1 MVRWLLVLIGIV
13 LLGLRIWYQSE
24 RQFPYQLGQ
33 RVRITAVVRTEPI
46 KIYQKHYLVVEEIV
60 VEIPPEISVEYGDRI
75 EVIGTL
81 GSGVTGI
88 KSAQFGLLQPH
99 FQVISHQLSILA
111 GVNQMRQRLIRGL
124 TRWLPADEAALDA
137 GIVLGG
143 TEGMS
148 SQLKLAFRRTGLAH
162 IVAASGY
169 NVTVVAGWT
178 MLLFTRWFHRRLAI
192 ILGICSIIGYVLL
205 AGATAAVV
213 RAGIMSTSAWI
224 GQLWGREADS
234 MWLLGLAGW
243 AMLMGNPAYA
253 SDIGFQ
259 LSMAATA
266 GILWFR
272 PAGNLWAT
280 LAAQAATLPL
290 ILHHFGDLS
299 VIAPLANILLLW
311 LVPPI
316 MQVGAI
322 GLVIGPVNWLVW
334 PMLKL
339 MTTTV
344 IFLSGWSWS
353 NWQVGQLS
361 WWWVGAYYLAVILI
375 AQIAKLKSQTYSSKP

>member
-1 MVRWLLVLIGIV
+1 MVRCLLVFIGLI
-13 LLGLRIWYQSE
+13 LLGIRIWSLKE
-24 RQFPYQLGQ
+24 GQFPYQVGQ
-33 RVRITAVVRTEPI
+33 QVRITAIVRGETI
-46 KIYQKHYLVVEEIV
+46 KIYQKHYLVVEGIAI
-60 VEIPPEISVEYGDRI
+60 EIPPDISIEYGDRLEI
-75 EVIGTL
+75 TGTL
-81 GSGVTGI
+81 VSGVIKI
-88 KSAQFGLLQPH
+88 KSARFGLIHPH
-99 FQVISHQLSILA
+99 FQVIEHQLSVLA
-111 GVNQMRQRLIRGL
+111 GVNIIRQRLIRGVA
-124 TRWLPADEAALDA
+124 RWLPADEAALAA

-143 TEGMS
+143 TEDMS
-148 SQLKLAFRRTGLAH
+148 SQLKLAFRRTGLTH

-192 ILGICSIIGYVLL
+192 ILGIGSIVLYVLL

-213 RAGIMSTSAWI
+213 RAGIMSSSAWI

-234 MWLLGLAGW
+234 LWLLGLAGW
-243 AMLMGNPAYA
+243 VMLMINPAYA

-266 GILWFR
+266 GILWLR
-272 PAGNLWAT
+272 PAGDLWT
-280 LAAQAATLPL
+280 SLAAQVTTIPL
-290 ILHHFGDLS
+290 ILHHFGSLS
-299 VIAPLANILLLW
+299 VIAPLANLLLLW

-322 GLVIGPVNWLVW
+322 GLVIGPVNWLAW

-344 IFLSGWSWS
+344 LWLGSWSWS
-353 NWQVGQLS
+353 SWQVSQLS
-361 WWWVGAYYLAVILI
+361 WWWIGAYYLVVILI
-375 AQIAKLKSQTYSSKP
+375 AQIAKLKSQTYSSKL

>member
-1 MVRWLLVLIGIV
+1 MVLVGLF
-13 LLGLRIWYQSE
+13 LLGLRIWYL
-24 RQFPYQLGQ
+24 RQEKFQYQVGQ
-33 RVRITAVVRTEPI
+33 RVRITATVRGESI
-46 KIYQKHYLVVEEIV
+46 KVYQKLYLVIEEIAI
-60 VEIPPEISVEYGDRI
+60 EIPPSISVEYGDRLAI
-75 EVIGTL
+75 TGTL
-81 GSGVTGI
+81 ISSVVKV

-99 FQVISHQLSILA
+99 FQVIAHQQSVLA
-111 GVNQMRQRLIRGL
+111 GVYKIRQRLIQGL
-124 TRWLPADEAALDA
+124 TRWLPVDEAALDA
-137 GIVLGG
+137 GILLGG
-143 TEGMS
+143 TEDMS
-148 SQLKLAFRRTGLAH
+148 SQLKLAFRRTGLSH

-192 ILGICSIIGYVLL
+192 ILGIGSIVLYVLL
-205 AGATAAVV
+205 AGVTAAVV
-213 RAGIMSTSAWI
+213 RAGIMSSSAWI

-234 MWLLGLAGW
+234 LWLLGLAGW
-243 AMLMGNPAYA
+243 VMLMVNPAYA

-272 PAGNLWAT
+272 PAGDLWT
-280 LAAQAATLPL
+280 SLAAQATTIPL
-290 ILHHFGDLS
+290 ILHHFGSLS
-299 VIAPLANILLLW
+299 VIAPLANLLLLW

-344 IFLSGWSWS
+344 IWLSSWSWS
-353 NWQVGQLS
+353 SWQVGQLS
-361 WWWVGAYYLAVILI
+361 WWWVGAYYLVVILI
-375 AQIAKLKSQTYSSKP
+375 GQIAKLKFQNYNSKL